1 MCTMLI
7 YYLDSKYNM
16 VELKEGWTNFR
27 IVESLDGSFT
37 GNITHESRTKF
48 TDEDRKYLA
57 AYTRQYL
64 KEKLGYTITDQ
75 WGKILE

>member
-1 MCTMLI
+1 
-7 YYLDSKYNM
+7 M
-16 VELKEGWTNFR
+16 VELKSTWRNFR
-27 IVESLDGSFT
+27 ICETVEGAFT
-37 GNITHESRTKF
+37 GHITKDGTEKF
-48 TDEDRKYLA
+48 TEEDRKLLV